1 MGGGQHRS
9 GCAAQAWAA
18 RSDARPAPEVEP
30 AVLCTSLRCAALH
43 CTVLYCLQ
51 VEAYLA
57 EQDVGGEG
65 AHEEEE
71 EVVEPA

>member
-1 MGGGQHRS
+1 MPWVGGSIGLGVLPRLGPPAQTHGPHRRWS
-9 GCAAQAWAA
+9 PLC
-18 RSDARPAPEVEP
+18 SAPH
-30 AVLCTSLRCAALH
+30 CAALY